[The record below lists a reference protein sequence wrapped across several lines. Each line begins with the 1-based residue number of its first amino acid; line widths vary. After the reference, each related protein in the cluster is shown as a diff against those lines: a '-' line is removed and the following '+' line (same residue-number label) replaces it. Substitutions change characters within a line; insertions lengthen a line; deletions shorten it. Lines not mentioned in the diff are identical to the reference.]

1 MTMENVTYYL
11 HRFADIIWNLLNKD
25 LISISGVDISLLNL
39 FSFVFFAWAARSFFG
54 VMLDRK
60 NGEV

>member
-1 MTMENVTYYL
+1 MTMENVTFYL
-11 HRFADIIWNLLNKD
+11 QRFADIIWNLLNKD

-39 FSFVFFAWAARSFFG
+39 FSFVFFAWAARNFFG